1 MVGAAAERSISLPPA
16 TEEVVPR
23 AAQQEAGAIDLW
35 ASVDEGQGLPP
46 TVGVAVEQLEETPV

>member
-1 MVGAAAERSISLPPA
+1 
-16 TEEVVPR
+16 VPR